1 MKIAKKIDRKE
12 FKNGNFCTAYEY
24 PINDA
29 AIDGAVIELTGRYP
43 EEGLAQNLISKEMA
57 YVVDGGG
64 KVIVEGVEYP
74 VNEGDIVLIEPGEKF
89 YWEGI
94 WSCSCPVLRL
104 GRRNNIK

>member
-1 MKIAKKIDRKE
+1 
-12 FKNGNFCTAYEY
+12 
-24 PINDA
+24 
-29 AIDGAVIELTGRYP
+29 VIELTGRYP